1 VPVRFPP
8 LKVEA
13 VVNRA
18 GPDFWT
24 VRTAGGPRLFDMN
37 ANGEEHEAWLR
48 LFITAPEML
57 TVLYAIE
64 AWIVTLGFSRF
75 TELDQ
80 IRRVIRMAT
89 GAPRSRAGPGRS
101 SPCL

>member
-1 VPVRFPP
+1 MPVRFLPV
-8 LKVEA
+8 KVEA
-13 VVNRA
+13 VMNRA
-18 GPDFWT
+18 GLDFRT
-24 VRTAGGPRLFDMN
+24 VHAAGGQRLFHMN
-37 ANGEEHEAWLR
+37 VNGEEHEAWLR

-80 IRRVIRMAT
+80 LRRVIRMAT
-89 GAPRSRAGPGRS
+89 GAPRS
-101 SPCL
+101 

>member
-13 VVNRA
+13 VMNRA
-18 GPDFWT
+18 GLDFRT
-24 VRTAGGPRLFDMN
+24 VRTASGLRLFDMN
-37 ANGEEHEAWLR
+37 VDGKEREAWLR
-48 LFITAPEML
+48 LFIAAPEML
-57 TVLYAIE
+57 AVLYSIE

-80 IRRVIRMAT
+80 IRRVIRMVT
-89 GAPRSRAGPGRS
+89 GAPRS
-101 SPCL
+101 